1 MRKRFS
7 CAPKKCMIAITAASI
22 SMSIAAGLIAAPIVA
37 YAENYDLVNGS
48 VNVNSDENGERTVT
62 QDTNTH
68 NETTETVITCSD
80 AGGTSN
86 TISIESHGEGENA
99 AKVTIENVNI
109 DTESSGGAAIS
120 TSGNGDVVIE
130 INGTNTVQSG
140 DNHAGI
146 EKGNDGNLT
155 IQNEEI
161 TSGDKLTAT
170 GGENG
175 AGIGG
180 GQRYVNNP
188 ATGGGFSMTTIDGS
202 ANDIT
207 ISGGDITATGGKYAA
222 GIGGGYNGDADH
234 ITISGGDIIATGG
247 LTGAGI
253 GGGYEGTASE
263 IIISGSA
270 TVSAAGGSGGN
281 ENLTIAPI
289 GGAGT
294 SFSITYGAGAA
305 IGNGSHGTMQSGQ
318 TPAPGTPVEPDTS
331 ALYTSGKINIYP
343 VGTTADDIE
352 NNRVAPISTTEGTIT
367 PPSTGTGSGEGTG
380 TPTTPPSAPT
390 NTASPGSTTIPE
402 QITEPTSQTHV
413 SSDHSSNAGA
423 PNNVAA
429 PQTGAMNATIITD
442 MINTVFRK
450 NPNAD
455 SIDLDFGKNICF
467 SPALMR
473 ALYEKPNVAKNCRF
487 IHNGEVYILHIP
499 KADTGSTKFETCLD
513 TLSKEPKGFAGFMR
527 INQIFSEMGTT
538 ISKE

>member
-1 MRKRFS
+1 MLYVSPLGARRIKFMRKRFS
-7 CAPKKCMIAITAASI
+7 CAPKKCMIAITAASL

-48 VNVNSDENGERTVT
+48 VNVNSDENGDRTVT

-109 DTESSGGAAIS
+109 DTGSSGGAAIS
-120 TSGNGDVVIE
+120 TSGSGDVVIE

-140 DNHAGI
+140 EDHAGI

-161 TSGDKLTAT
+161 TTGDKLTAT

-207 ISGGDITATGGKYAA
+207 ISGGDITANGGKYAA
-222 GIGGGYNGDADH
+222 GIGGGNNGDADH
-234 ITISGGDIIATGG
+234 ITISGGNITATGG
-247 LTGAGI
+247 LAGAGI
-253 GGGYEGTASE
+253 GGGSSGTAGE
-263 IIISGSA
+263 IVISGSA

-281 ENLTIAPI
+281 ENLSIAPI
-289 GGAGT
+289 GGVGT
-294 SFSITYGAGAA
+294 SFPITYGAGAA
-305 IGNGSHGTMQSGQ
+305 IGNGSHGTIQSGQ
-318 TPAPGTPVEPDTS
+318 TPAPGSPVEPNTS
-331 ALYTSGKINIYP
+331 ELSPQGAIYIYSA
-343 VGTTADDIE
+343 GTTAEAIK
-352 NNRVAPISTTEGTIT
+352 NNTANLISTTVGTFI
-367 PPSTGTGSGEGTG
+367 S
-380 TPTTPPSAPT
+380 T

-402 QITEPTSQTHV
+402 QITEPTSQTHA
-413 SSDHSSNAGA
+413 SSDHSSNAEV
-423 PNNVAA
+423 PNNVTT
-429 PQTGAMNATIITD
+429 PQIGAMNATIITD
-442 MINTVFRK
+442 MINTVLRK

-473 ALYEKPNVAKNCRF
+473 ALYEKPNVAKNCKF

-499 KADTGSTKFETCLD
+499 KADTGSKEFETCLD